1 MLSLPFA
8 SDPAELL
15 TGTPSQADAFLMNAL
30 WLSVPG
36 GLSVESV
43 IHWKNLL
50 RLRGSEFASHVYAC
64 QYWLYDYPV
73 GRLG

>member
-1 MLSLPFA
+1 
-8 SDPAELL
+8 
-15 TGTPSQADAFLMNAL
+15 MNAL